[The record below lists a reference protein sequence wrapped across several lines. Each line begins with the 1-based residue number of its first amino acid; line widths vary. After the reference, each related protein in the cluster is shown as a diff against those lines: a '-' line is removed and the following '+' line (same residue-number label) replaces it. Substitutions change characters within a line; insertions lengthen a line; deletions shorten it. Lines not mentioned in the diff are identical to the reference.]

1 MEELVTESIVRH
13 LKTFQLLGAKT
24 PQEASQSVPMGEVW
38 QTEKRWNQPIVEKGL
53 GILDTANSG
62 HHGKEVG

>member
-24 PQEASQSVPMGEVW
+24 PKKTPQSVPMGEVW
-38 QTEKRWNQPIVEKGL
+38 QTEKRWNQPIVDQRL
-53 GILDTANSG
+53 SILDSTNSSNN
-62 HHGKEVG
+62 GKHVR